1 MTDLG
6 TLAADS
12 KVCFIRADADA
23 SMGTGHLM
31 RCLALAQ
38 AWQASGGR
46 ATFLSHCE
54 SDFLN
59 QLIERVGI
67 DLIPL
72 EKPHPDTCDLITTLS
87 QLEKSN
93 SPWLVI
99 DGYHLDT
106 SYQQAVRT
114 AGFRLMVIDDI
125 AHWPQYH
132 ANVLLN
138 QNINAQDLTYRCD
151 PDTQLLLGPQFVL
164 LRPEFLSWRSWRR
177 EVPNTAH
184 KVLVSMGGADPNNM
198 TLKVIKAFQV
208 LDIPSLEVRVVA
220 GPANRNIFSLH
231 QAVQTAICNIQL
243 LTEVSDMA
251 ELMSWADVA
260 VSAAGSTCWELA
272 LMGLPA
278 LLIILAENQAGIAH
292 GLEEAGVAVNLGWC
306 SQLSDSALAESLTSL
321 IFDSAKRHNM
331 SQKGRQL
338 VDGYGQCRVLSAL
351 SHHAVPSL
359 GPVDLQEQR
368 G

>member
-1 MTDLG
+1 
-6 TLAADS
+6 
-12 KVCFIRADADA
+12 
-23 SMGTGHLM
+23 
-31 RCLALAQ
+31 
-38 AWQASGGR
+38 
-46 ATFLSHCE
+46 
-54 SDFLN
+54 
-59 QLIERVGI
+59 
-67 DLIPL
+67 
-72 EKPHPDTCDLITTLS
+72 
-87 QLEKSN
+87 
-93 SPWLVI
+93 
-99 DGYHLDT
+99 
-106 SYQQAVRT
+106 
-114 AGFRLMVIDDI
+114 
-125 AHWPQYH
+125 
-132 ANVLLN
+132 
-138 QNINAQDLTYRCD
+138 
-151 PDTQLLLGPQFVL
+151 
-164 LRPEFLSWRSWRR
+164 
-177 EVPNTAH
+177 
-184 KVLVSMGGADPNNM
+184 MGGADPNNM